1 MQSAAP
7 APSASPIAE
16 INTTPL
22 IDVML
27 VLLIMFVI
35 TIPAA
40 TNSIDIDL
48 PGESEPG
55 PAILHPV
62 KNKIVLT
69 PDGTIEWNGTSISAG
84 QLSGLLY
91 QTAHMPIEPELQFEP
106 DAQASYDLAA
116 RVLDTIKASGVT
128 RFGFI
133 GNERH
138 RDFGK

>member
-1 MQSAAP
+1 
-7 APSASPIAE
+7 
-16 INTTPL
+16 
-22 IDVML
+22 ML
-27 VLLIMFVI
+27 
-35 TIPAA
+35 
-40 TNSIDIDL
+40 IDL
-48 PGESEPG
+48 PGKSETG
-55 PAILHPV
+55 PLVFDPV

-69 PDGTIEWNGTSISAG
+69 PDGTIEWNGIPISAG
-84 QLSGLLY
+84 QLSALLY
-91 QTAHMPIEPELQFEP
+91 KTTRMPVETELQFEP